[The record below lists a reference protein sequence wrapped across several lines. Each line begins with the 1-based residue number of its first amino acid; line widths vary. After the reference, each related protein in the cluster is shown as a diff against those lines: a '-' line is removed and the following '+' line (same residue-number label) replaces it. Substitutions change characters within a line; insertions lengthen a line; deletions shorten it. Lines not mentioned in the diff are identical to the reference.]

1 MGDLLWETNYDFTFR
16 VRDKNAAD
24 VNLNSKASTINIL
37 AKKWIVRVARVSSSF
52 VPKKVYHS
60 KDKIWN

>member
-1 MGDLLWETNYDFTFR
+1 MGDLLWETNYDFSFR

-24 VNLNSKASTINIL
+24 VKLNSKASTINIL

-52 VPKKVYHS
+52 VPNKSLPFKG
-60 KDKIWN
+60 